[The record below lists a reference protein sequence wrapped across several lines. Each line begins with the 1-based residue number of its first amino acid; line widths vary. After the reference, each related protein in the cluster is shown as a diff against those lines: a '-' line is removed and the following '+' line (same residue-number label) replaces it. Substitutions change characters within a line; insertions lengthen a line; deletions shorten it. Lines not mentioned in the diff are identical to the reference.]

1 MRKIKKSA
9 SRLDLR
15 KMKKMPRK
23 KCFFNYYFSAVFL
36 TFFKNYFSIFNQRW
50 RIASAN
56 CWMNSRVLLYYC
68 CCCYVKKTSERVSQK
83 EMENDD
89 EKMAKICAVGIVIF
103 LPPHTTLFFISS
115 AMFINYVKLVPHSSA
130 TVKFSRWS
138 YCPHNWNWW
147 VIN

>member
-36 TFFKNYFSIFNQRW
+36 TFFKNYFSIYNQRW

-56 CWMNSRVLLYYC
+56 C
-68 CCCYVKKTSERVSQK
+68 
-83 EMENDD
+83 
-89 EKMAKICAVGIVIF
+89 
-103 LPPHTTLFFISS
+103 
-115 AMFINYVKLVPHSSA
+115 
-130 TVKFSRWS
+130 
-138 YCPHNWNWW
+138 
-147 VIN
+147 